1 MRKVL
6 FKGIINGEQF
16 DNVADYN
23 KKMMELIAKGDSV
36 EASSSTQIVDT
47 DVDSEN
53 NTELANG
60 EPDLKDDVE
69 KNPKVDMRYY
79 IPFEIKDIDDLLDP
93 TNMDDE
99 HESMLEGLQDY
110 IDDLFDEFS
119 GKVEKI
125 NTQELL
131 DFAKRVKEIVRDL
144 EKSSKENDV
153 VIDKLKTRIADDT
166 NKLEQVNRADEVI
179 DTLLNYYDNVY
190 QLAKAELLK

>member
-16 DNVADYN
+16 DKVADYN
-23 KKMMELIAKGDSV
+23 KKMMELITKGDSV
-36 EASSSTQIVDT
+36 EASSSTQIVD
-47 DVDSEN
+47 VDADFEN
-53 NTELANG
+53 NTELVNN
-60 EPDLKDDVE
+60 EPDLKTE
-69 KNPKVDMRYY
+69 GEENPKVDMRYY

-125 NTQELL
+125 NAQELL
-131 DFAKRVKEIVRDL
+131 DFAKRVKEIVSDL
-144 EKSSKENDV
+144 ETSSEENNE
-153 VIDKLKTRIADDT
+153 VIDKLEARIADDT

-179 DTLLNYYDNVY
+179 GTLLNYYDNVY

>member
-23 KKMMELIAKGDSV
+23 KKMMELITKGENV
-36 EASSSTQIVDT
+36 EASSSTNIVDT

-53 NTELANG
+53 NTELVNN
-60 EPDLKDDVE
+60 EPNLKAEVE
-69 KNPKVDMRYY
+69 KEPKVDMRYY

-119 GKVEKI
+119 EKVEKI
-125 NTQELL
+125 DTQELL
-131 DFAKRVKEIVRDL
+131 DFAKRVKEIVGDL
-144 EKSSKENDV
+144 KTSSEENNE
-153 VIDKLKTRIADDT
+153 VIDKLEARIADDT

-179 DTLLNYYDNVY
+179 DTLLNYYDSVY